1 MADEQDP
8 VPWDIGLQN
17 ERTGLAWQRTML
29 SGLACG
35 LLVARLLA
43 DVSLTLALLAGLLAL
58 GAAAAFGAVALRRFR
73 LNARALAA
81 GRHLDDARPAALA
94 TGLLVVTA
102 LAAAAY
108 VLLA

>member
-1 MADEQDP
+1 MADEDEP
-8 VPWDIGLQN
+8 LPWDVGLQN

-43 DVSLTLALLAGLLAL
+43 GVSLTLAVVAGVVTL
-58 GAAAAFGAVALRRFR
+58 GAATAFGAVALRRFR
-73 LNARALAA
+73 LNARALA
-81 GRHLDDARPAALA
+81 GDRPLDDARTAALA
-94 TGLLVVTA
+94 AALLAATS

-108 VLLA
+108 VLLV

>member
-1 MADEQDP
+1 
-8 VPWDIGLQN
+8 
-17 ERTGLAWQRTML
+17 ML

-43 DVSLTLALLAGLLAL
+43 GVSLTLAILTGVLAL
-58 GAAAAFGAVALRRFR
+58 GTATAFSAVALRRFR

-102 LAAAAY
+102 LAAVGY
-108 VLLA
+108 VLLV